1 MRSILFIALIAALLT
16 ACADNNTTTTNEK
29 QNAIREIDMAE
40 RDFQK
45 MSAEKGI
52 AEAFWFY
59 ADSNATIKREND
71 TLIHGRDAIRNY
83 YSEPYYSTAS
93 VTWAPDFTDASEKGD
108 FGYTYG
114 KYTWQS
120 KDSTGK
126 VTEFR
131 GVFHTVW
138 KKQADGSWKYVWD

>member
-1 MRSILFIALIAALLT
+1 MRAALFLVLAT
-16 ACADNNTTTTNEK
+16 ALLAGCAENNTASTDEK
-29 QNAIREIDMAE
+29 QKAIQAIATAE
-40 RDFQK
+40 KDFQK
-45 MSAEKGI
+45 MTVDKGI

-59 ADSNATIKREND
+59 ADSNATIKRQND
-71 TLIHGRDAIRNY
+71 TLIHGKDAIRNY
-83 YSEPYYSTAS
+83 YSDPSYGNAS
-93 VTWAPDFTDASEKGD
+93 VTWSPDFTEASEDGS

-114 KYTWQS
+114 NYTWQS

-126 VTEFR
+126 TTEFK